1 MASPRAEV
9 IAQEKGTVSTP
20 WPDVELL
27 YFQVRKIALSLPK
40 VVEGSKFGG
49 DAWFIGKRFFAHCHL
64 GKQGVY
70 LEVILDKQEV
80 KSRLP
85 RGVIPHPQYAGY
97 GWVRLAVKSEADL
110 QRARALLRRSYR
122 YMTLFRKVWLPK
134 QRKFLEKIYK
144 QSKSLPGITIVAKP
158 EPGRKRIA
166 VIVSP
171 KDLNDPHGAAKVEAA
186 ITQLK
191 KAFSTAGKRR

>member
-1 MASPRAEV
+1 MLPEAKPTWEV
-9 IAQEKGTVSTP
+9 ALEQLYAQIRE
-20 WPDVELL
+20 
-27 YFQVRKIALSLPK
+27 IALSLPG
-40 VVEGSKFGG
+40 VIEGTKFRGE
-49 DAWFIGKRFFAHCHL
+49 AWFIGKRFFAHCHL

-85 RGVIPHPQYAGY
+85 PGVIPHPQYVGF

-134 QRKFLEKIYK
+134 QKRFLEMLHK
-144 QSKSLPGITIVAKP
+144 QNKNLPGVTLLAKP
-158 EPGRKRIA
+158 QAGRKRIS

-171 KDLNDPHGAAKVEAA
+171 KDLHDPQGAAKVEAA

-191 KAFSTAGKRR
+191 KAFSTASKNR

>member
-9 IAQEKGTVSTP
+9 TAQEKGAVPTP
-20 WPDVELL
+20 WPDVERL
-27 YFQVRKIALSLPK
+27 YARVRAYSLSLPR
-40 VVEGSKFGG
+40 VVEGSRFGG
-49 DAWFIGKRFFAHCHL
+49 DAWFIGKRFFAHCHR
-64 GKQGVY
+64 GKQALY
-70 LEVILDKQEV
+70 LEVILEKQEV

-85 RGVIPHPQYAGY
+85 PGVIPHPRYAGY
-97 GWVRLAVKSEADL
+97 GWVRLAVKSETDL
-110 QRARALLRRSYR
+110 RRARALLRRSYR

-158 EPGRKRIA
+158 DPGRKRIA
-166 VIVSP
+166 VLVSP